1 MTSEASVLFGWWWLC
16 IVFSIVLLAAMW
28 PSIFSD
34 SSGSMPTYLAVLIS
48 AALVA
53 VGIWASLLY
62 WRADPASAQIMRLTV
77 YVVLGVG
84 LVSVV
89 MFLINVA
96 FGTPEK
102 PAAGPATGFFGPEGS
117 APILSGILWAFLI
130 ALPFTFALLVI
141 FGLMSD
147 GVEDWFNP
155 PPAETL
161 ASKMDSSS
169 AAIMAGGA
177 AASMELSGERQV
189 MAEVNE
195 AMTRTAPRAK
205 TTDDMSVEVVG
216 QAQDDLSIEVI
227 GDSAQDHA
235 TAEELTALERAL
247 SEDMQGTPKKRK
259 DAHDEPLR
267 VDEDLKL

>member
-1 MTSEASVLFGWWWLC
+1 MTPEAGVLFGWWWLSV
-16 IVFSIVLLAAMW
+16 VFSIVLLAAMW

-34 SSGSMPTYLAVLIS
+34 SGSMPTYLAVLIS
-48 AALVA
+48 AVLVG

-77 YVVLGVG
+77 YIVLGVG
-84 LVSVV
+84 LTSVV
-89 MFLINVA
+89 IFLYSVA
-96 FGTPEK
+96 FATPEK
-102 PAAGPATGFFGPEGS
+102 PAIGQAPGFFGPEGS

-130 ALPFTFALLVI
+130 ALPFTFGLLVI

-155 PPAETL
+155 PPAEAL
-161 ASKMDSSS
+161 ASKVDSSS

-177 AASMELSGERQV
+177 AASMELSGERHV
-189 MAEVNE
+189 IAEVDE
-195 AMTRTAPRAK
+195 AMGRPAPRRK
-205 TTDDMSVEVVG
+205 TTDDVSVEVVG

-227 GDSAQDHA
+227 GASAQDHA
-235 TAEELTALERAL
+235 TVEELTDLEKAL
-247 SEDMQGTPKKRK
+247 SEDMQHKPAKGKGS
-259 DAHDEPLR
+259 HEEPLQ

>member
-1 MTSEASVLFGWWWLC
+1 MTPEASVFFGWWWLS
-16 IVFSIVLLAAMW
+16 IVFTIVLLAAMW
-28 PSIFSD
+28 PSIFSE

-48 AALVA
+48 AGLVA

-62 WRADPASAQIMRLTV
+62 WRADPASAQIMRLTI
-77 YVVLGVG
+77 YVILGVG
-84 LVSVV
+84 LVSVIV
-89 MFLINVA
+89 FLTSVA

-102 PAAGPATGFFGPEGS
+102 TGLAPATGFFGPEGS

-130 ALPFTFALLVI
+130 ALPFTFGLLVI

-155 PPAETL
+155 PPAEALTSRL
-161 ASKMDSSS
+161 DSSS
-169 AAIMAGGA
+169 AGLIAGGA

-189 MAEVNE
+189 LAEVDE

-205 TTDDMSVEVVG
+205 ASEDVSVEVVG

-227 GDSAQDHA
+227 GGSAQDHA
-235 TAEELTALERAL
+235 TVEELSALERAL
-247 SEDMQGTPKKRK
+247 SEDMQGKPAKKGG
-259 DAHDEPLR
+259 HDEPLK

>member
-1 MTSEASVLFGWWWLC
+1 
-16 IVFSIVLLAAMW
+16 
-28 PSIFSD
+28 
-34 SSGSMPTYLAVLIS
+34 MPTYLAVLIS
-48 AALVA
+48 GILVG
-53 VGIWASLLY
+53 VGVWASLLY
-62 WRADPASAQIMRLTV
+62 WRADPGSAQIMRLTI
-77 YVVLGVG
+77 YIALGVG
-84 LVSVV
+84 LVSVI
-89 MFLINVA
+89 MFLTTVA

-102 PAAGPATGFFGPEGS
+102 TGLTPATGFFGPEGS
-117 APILSGILWAFLI
+117 APILGGILWAFLI
-130 ALPFTFALLVI
+130 ALPFTFGLLVI

-155 PPAETL
+155 PPAEAL
-161 ASKMDSSS
+161 ASKLDSSS
-169 AAIMAGGA
+169 AAIIAGGA

-227 GDSAQDHA
+227 GGSAQDHA
-235 TAEELTALERAL
+235 TAEELTALEKAL
-247 SEDMQGTPKKRK
+247 SEDMQGKPKKRK
-259 DAHDEPLR
+259 DAHDEPLK